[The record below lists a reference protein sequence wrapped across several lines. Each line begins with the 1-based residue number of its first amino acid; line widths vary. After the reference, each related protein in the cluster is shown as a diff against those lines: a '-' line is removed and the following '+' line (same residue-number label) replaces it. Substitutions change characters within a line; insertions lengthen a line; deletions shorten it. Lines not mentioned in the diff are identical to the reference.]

1 MLACLRARINSFEW
15 DVTVTQAESAQ
26 NTPAR
31 PLALLVLVG
40 LLTLESL
47 AIAGVC
53 AWLTFE
59 LLTTEPDTLASGI
72 AIVALGILAT
82 VWIIATTVGAF
93 RMRTWMRGSVLTWQL
108 LQIAVAFGCF
118 QGQFAVPD
126 VGWALLAPALAAIG
140 LIFTPSVVAV
150 TRRDPSSYA
159 P

>member
-1 MLACLRARINSFEW
+1 MI
-15 DVTVTQAESAQ
+15 QGESPQ
-26 NTPAR
+26 NGPSR
-31 PLALLVLVG
+31 PRALLVLVG
-40 LLTLESL
+40 LLTLESI

-53 AWLTFE
+53 VWLIFE
-59 LLTTEPDTLASGI
+59 LITTRPDTLASGV
-72 AIVALGILAT
+72 AIVALGIVAA
-82 VWIIATTVGAF
+82 VWVVATTIGAY